1 MVLRRYIKYKT
12 IVTNMLNHEE
22 ELNLAYKAKL
32 GDSDAFAALYNDNIK
47 KIYDFV
53 YFKTLNK
60 ELTEDLT
67 SQIFLKVLKNIS
79 QFKSDNFAAWLY
91 TIARHTIIDYYRS
104 NQVTKNIE
112 DCWDLADSIDLV
124 DNTHDSL
131 QLEKIREAMKFLSAS
146 DRELLIMRLWLDLSF
161 KEIAN
166 TLEKKE
172 ATVKVSF
179 GRAINRLRQ
188 KVTPTL
194 FLLISLSIICKK
206 LN

>member
-1 MVLRRYIKYKT
+1 
-12 IVTNMLNHEE
+12 MLNHEE
-22 ELNLAYKAKL
+22 ELNLAYKAKA
-32 GDSDAFAALYNDNIK
+32 GDSDAFATLYNDNIK

-60 ELTEDLT
+60 ELAEDLT

-104 NQVTKNIE
+104 NRDTKNID
-112 DCWDLADSIDLV
+112 DCWDLADSVDLTSDAH
-124 DNTHDSL
+124 DNL
-131 QLEKIREAMKFLSAS
+131 QLEKIREAMKFLSTS
-146 DRELLIMRLWLDLSF
+146 DRELLIMRLWLDLPF
-161 KEIAN
+161 KEIAIS
-166 TLEKKE
+166 LEKKE
-172 ATVKVSF
+172 AAVKVSF
-179 GRAINRLRQ
+179 GRAINRLRL